1 MRMKLLSRT
10 DIFVFVAPF
19 MGQTTFKLSLQTI
32 YFLYNFAVGDLPPR
46 FSSSRVNVTKKHK
59 FDVKA

>member
-32 YFLYNFAVGDLPPR
+32 YFLYNFAVGDLPP

-59 FDVKA
+59 FYVKA